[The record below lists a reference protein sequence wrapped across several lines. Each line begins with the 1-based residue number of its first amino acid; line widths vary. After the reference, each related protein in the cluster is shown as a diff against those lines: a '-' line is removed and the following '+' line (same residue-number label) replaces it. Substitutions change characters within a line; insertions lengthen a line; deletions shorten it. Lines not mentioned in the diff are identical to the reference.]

1 MSIASLAPR
10 ADFPLLAANP
20 ALHYLD
26 SAATSQKPAAVL
38 DALRHFY
45 ETSNANPHR
54 GAYALSALATDA
66 YHDARATI
74 ARFVGV
80 ADADCLI
87 FTRGTTESMN
97 LVASSWGGAHVGP
110 GDEIVVSA
118 LEHHANFVPWQQ
130 LALRTGATLRI
141 VELTATQTID
151 LDMLRDVVGARTK
164 IVAITH
170 VSNAV
175 GSITPLHDVVRI
187 VRARSAA
194 VIVVDGAQAVPHLA
208 VRFDALDVDF
218 YAFSGHKLLGP
229 MGIGVLVGRRALLEA
244 MPPYQF
250 GGDMI
255 EWVRDTDSTWNVLP
269 HKFEAGT
276 PNAADAVALAAAVR
290 YLDGLGMDKVRA
302 HEIALLEAAEARV
315 RALPGVTERCAE
327 LLAGRRASA
336 RSGHDSRSTRGLHPG
351 RPSLR
356 PAPHAAARC
365 QRHGAGQLLRV
376 QRWPRRGRAGRRA
389 RGGAAAVRDRR
400 LSSVAP
406 FTASIAA
413 MYQDALL
420 AHHRAPHNRRVI
432 ESPTTSGARKNPVC
446 GDEITVMVS
455 LDADTVCDV
464 AFTGRSCSIGV
475 DDDGRGAGAHG
486 ERCAGPGRRG
496 RPHAASGRQRW
507 RPRGCGARAVAGC
520 PHTAAR
526 RRAVP
531 RAPRLRHA
539 TLASVARSARRQTV
553 RR

>member
-20 ALHYLD
+20 AMHYLD
-26 SAATSQKPAAVL
+26 SAATSQKPAAML
-38 DALRHFY
+38 DALRRFY

-66 YHDARATI
+66 YQDARATI

-80 ADADCLI
+80 ANADCLI

-141 VELTATQTID
+141 VELTPTQTID

-187 VRARSAA
+187 VRSRSAA

-208 VRFDALDVDF
+208 VNFDALDIDF

-229 MGIGVLVGRRALLEA
+229 MGIGVLVGRRTLLEA

-290 YLDGLGMDKVRA
+290 YLDGLGMVQVRA

-315 RALPGVTERCAE
+315 RALPGVTVYGPPPAQRSGVLSFSLADVHPHDLATILDQHGVCIRAGHHCAQP
-327 LLAGRRASA
+327 LMRRLGVSATARASFYVY
-336 RSGHDSRSTRGLHPG
+336 SDG
-351 RPSLR
+351 RD
-356 PAPHAAARC
+356 
-365 QRHGAGQLLRV
+365 V
-376 QRWPRRGRAGRRA
+376 
-389 RGGAAAVRDRR
+389 
-400 LSSVAP
+400 
-406 FTASIAA
+406 
-413 MYQDALL
+413 DAL
-420 AHHRAPHNRRVI
+420 V
-432 ESPTTSGARKNPVC
+432 GA
-446 GDEITVMVS
+446 
-455 LDADTVCDV
+455 L
-464 AFTGRSCSIGV
+464 
-475 DDDGRGAGAHG
+475 
-486 ERCAGPGRRG
+486 
-496 RPHAASGRQRW
+496 
-507 RPRGCGARAVAGC
+507 
-520 PHTAAR
+520 TAAQQ
-526 RRAVP
+526 
-531 RAPRLRHA
+531 LFA
-539 TLASVARSARRQTV
+539 TVD
-553 RR
+553 